1 MLTGT
6 PLSGTILNALGILVG
21 GLMGLTLTRQF
32 TQTTQLA
39 LRGLM
44 GVFTVIIGL
53 TITWNSIHGDLTHI
67 FKQLGILILAL
78 ICGRLVGK
86 LLRIQRGLNRLG
98 KYASMRFAAAKR
110 DDPNRLNEGFMICAL
125 LFCAGPLGPIGAVE
139 DGLMGYWEP
148 LAIKAVMDG
157 LAAMGFV
164 AIYGWGVVLSAV
176 PVLAYQGIVTLLV
189 HGLEPTLR
197 EHALLDPINAAAGML
212 IFCVSLIVLELKKL
226 QLGDYLPTLAMAPL
240 LTMLFDGKFK
250 L

>member
-6 PLSGTILNALGILVG
+6 VLTGTILNALGILVG
-21 GLMGLTLTRQF
+21 GLMGLMMPRQF

-39 LRGLM
+39 MRGLM

-53 TITWNSIHGDLTHI
+53 TITWNSIHGNLLQI
-67 FKQLGILILAL
+67 LEQLGILIASL
-78 ICGRLVGK
+78 ITGRLVGR
-86 LLRIQRGLNRLG
+86 LVGIQRGLNKLG
-98 KYASMRFAAAKR
+98 KYASTRFAAAKR
-110 DDPNRLNEGFMICAL
+110 DDPNRLNEGFLICAL

-176 PVLAYQGIVTLLV
+176 PVLAYQGTITLLV
-189 HGLEPTLR
+189 QRLVPYLGD
-197 EHALLDPINAAAGML
+197 HALLDPVNAAAGML

-226 QLGDYLPTLAMAPL
+226 QLGDYLPAMVMAPL
-240 LTMLFDGKFK
+240 LSWLVQTQFHH
-250 L
+250 